1 MGDFFR
7 SVKFKIIL
15 CMIALFTGIMLYSV
29 TRGGNEIGGERFFVK
44 VFEPVWI
51 LAENTSQSVKK
62 YINICLDAESI
73 YEENKRLHDEIGNL
87 NKQLVDYEN
96 TKDELQELKKFVGI
110 KEENPDFTLSH
121 PCSVISHITNDPY
134 GSFVIDSGSSDEIEL
149 YDPVVTS
156 EGLVGVITSLS
167 TDYSIVTTILSPDVS
182 IGAIGLESKDTGVIE
197 GSPLYAGE
205 SVCKM
210 IYIDKDA
217 NTLRTGEYI
226 VTSGEGGLFPKNY
239 PVGKVK
245 SIDIEEN
252 GLSAFAEI
260 EPFVD
265 FSHITSVMVITDF
278 DGKGDFSYD
287 D

>member
-1 MGDFFR
+1 
-7 SVKFKIIL
+7 
-15 CMIALFTGIMLYSV
+15 MIALFTGIMLYSV

-44 VFEPVWI
+44 IFEPVWT
-51 LAENTSQSVKK
+51 LAENTSQAVRK
-62 YINICLDAESI
+62 YINVCLDAESI
-73 YEENKRLHDEIGNL
+73 YEENQKLHDEIGNL
-87 NKQLVDYEN
+87 NKQLIDYEN
-96 TKDELQELKKFVGI
+96 TKDELEELKKFVGI
-110 KEENPDFTLSH
+110 KEENPDFTLSN

-134 GSFVIDSGSSDEIEL
+134 GSFIIDSGSSDDIEL

-156 EGLVGVITSLS
+156 EGLIGVITSLAE
-167 TDYSIVTTILSPDVS
+167 DYSIVTTILSPDVS
-182 IGAIGLESKDTGVIE
+182 IGVIGLESRDTGVIE
-197 GSPLYAGE
+197 GSPAYAGE
-205 SVCKM
+205 SICKM
-210 IYIDKDA
+210 IYIDKDTY
-217 NTLRTGEYI
+217 TLRTGEYI

-278 DGKGDFSYD
+278 DGKGDFGYD
-287 D
+287 DKNEFGTS